1 MSAEGESVYTR
12 ISQAKGQR
20 NVYHENHVFMIPFL
34 MSEVDSSDFF
44 IYVSSDENTVL
55 TQIFEENRD
64 NVRKSQSAFL
74 IVKKVADQTQEDGQ
88 KDGNC

>member
-44 IYVSSDENTVL
+44 IYAR
-55 TQIFEENRD
+55 F
-64 NVRKSQSAFL
+64 
-74 IVKKVADQTQEDGQ
+74 
-88 KDGNC
+88 